1 MKIFILFYNGTDD
14 FSSLPKDAEIV
25 PIFRLIK
32 GAPNVRHIRERLE
45 SVLDKADLE
54 HDFILFKGPS
64 YLCAIAGYVWFTQA
78 ARTHSNFFGFNK
90 RTNSY
95 EAHVTPIDELEST
108 NV

>member
-32 GAPNVRHIRERLE
+32 GAPNVKHIRERLE
-45 SVLDKADLE
+45 AVLDKADLE

-64 YLCAIAGYVWFTQA
+64 YLCAIAGYVWFTQEK
-78 ARTHSNFFGFNK
+78 RTSSNFYGFNK

-95 EAHVTPIDELEST
+95 EAHVEPIDVMEA
-108 NV
+108 